1 MNPSPPR
8 LESAL
13 RAHLQPRLKEDGFAG
28 SGRTYRKAS
37 HGIIQVLHVQGSRH
51 GGQFAINLGLQ
62 PMAIPDVL
70 GKIPDLKKISDAECE
85 FQRRLSEGGTTDR
98 WWSHDSSEESMDSAA
113 AAAAEVYVRF
123 GRQLFEIVGGS
134 DSPLFS
140 ITPDQM
146 PQFHDILRGFGS
158 TDVRMALVLARL
170 RTAEGRSAEARAFA
184 NFGLLHLGRA
194 VALRAEL
201 EKLSQ

>member
-1 MNPSPPR
+1 
-8 LESAL
+8 
-13 RAHLQPRLKEDGFAG
+13 
-28 SGRTYRKAS
+28 
-37 HGIIQVLHVQGSRH
+37 
-51 GGQFAINLGLQ
+51 
-62 PMAIPDVL
+62 
-70 GKIPDLKKISDAECE
+70 
-85 FQRRLSEGGTTDR
+85 
-98 WWSHDSSEESMDSAA
+98 MDSAA

-123 GRQLFEIVGGS
+123 GRQLFEIVGGP

-158 TDVRMALVLARL
+158 TDVRMALVLTRL